1 MVLCI
6 ILHTYVLD
14 DTQEH
19 HLSVLKLLHVS
30 YVLYVFCIGCFRTLL
45 TCSTNKTLHVLNLNT
60 GVLLHS
66 LNTSNMFWKCYIL
79 VFYLVFYSGTL
90 IFRVYFRVTEH
101 WDDLLLRRMGYHWWE
116 HLVWKNLVLVLWE
129 WNFYPYHVAV
139 PFPIRWCCGKWRWF
153 GWVGELCVFW
163 LGLSL
168 LTGVAMVGMVT
179 AETCATNV

>member
-6 ILHTYVLD
+6 ILHTCVLD
-14 DTQEH
+14 DTHEH

-66 LNTSNMFWKCYIL
+66 LNTSNMFWKCYIS

-90 IFRVYFRVTEH
+90 IFRVY
-101 WDDLLLRRMGYHWWE
+101 Y
-116 HLVWKNLVLVLWE
+116 
-129 WNFYPYHVAV
+129 
-139 PFPIRWCCGKWRWF
+139 
-153 GWVGELCVFW
+153 
-163 LGLSL
+163 
-168 LTGVAMVGMVT
+168 MVQD
-179 AETCATNV
+179 

>member
-6 ILHTYVLD
+6 ILHTCVLD

-90 IFRVYFRVTEH
+90 IFRPEIAS
-101 WDDLLLRRMGYHWWE
+101 D
-116 HLVWKNLVLVLWE
+116 
-129 WNFYPYHVAV
+129 
-139 PFPIRWCCGKWRWF
+139 
-153 GWVGELCVFW
+153 GELSSA
-163 LGLSL
+163 LSSCIGRL
-168 LTGVAMVGMVT
+168 HLIRSRPTRQTLT
-179 AETCATNV
+179 

>member
-6 ILHTYVLD
+6 ILHTCVLD

-90 IFRVYFRVTEH
+90 IFRLGQSHLPITCDEGVCHIAIAIIMNNPTEFS
-101 WDDLLLRRMGYHWWE
+101 
-116 HLVWKNLVLVLWE
+116 NLVLCLRS
-129 WNFYPYHVAV
+129 FHLIMGA
-139 PFPIRWCCGKWRWF
+139 IGKYIE
-153 GWVGELCVFW
+153 GSG
-163 LGLSL
+163 
-168 LTGVAMVGMVT
+168 
-179 AETCATNV
+179 AEIILAE